1 MNFFT
6 NAYKRSEQS
15 LSMEHD
21 TTLGSVFELTALG
34 RAAWVCLRERTDP
47 LDAMLW
53 LEPARPK
60 KSPPV
65 AKS

>member
-21 TTLGSVFELTALG
+21 TTFGSAFERFG
-34 RAAWVCLRERTDP
+34 F
-47 LDAMLW
+47 
-53 LEPARPK
+53 
-60 KSPPV
+60 
-65 AKS
+65 